1 MARSFRGS
9 LLLGLTVTVSL
20 VALAPA
26 VAATAATFSG
36 FHAGHLASSA
46 ASWGNAIEVPGN
58 AALNAG
64 GYSQVSS
71 VSCPST
77 GNCSAGGGYVD
88 SSSSSQAF
96 VVSQV
101 NSTWGTAI
109 EVPGTGSLNAGGNA
123 QVNSVSCAT
132 AGNCGAG
139 GSYTDA
145 SANTQAFVANQVNG
159 IWGNAREVP
168 GTAALNAG
176 GFAQVN
182 SVSCG
187 SAGNCSAGG
196 SYTDASDATQAFVVS
211 EVNGTWGNAIEVPG
225 VASLNA
231 AGEAQVSSV
240 SCGSAG
246 NCSAGGYYT
255 DGSGGVQAFVASQVN
270 GTWGSAIE
278 TPGTAALNA
287 GGNAV
292 LGSVS
297 CASAGN
303 CSAGGYYTDGSGG
316 LQALVASQ
324 VNGTWGA
331 AAEVPGTGSLN
342 VGGSA
347 QTSSV
352 SCASPGNCSAGG
364 YYFSSS
370 SGQSQAFADSE
381 VNGTWGTAIEVPG
394 TGSLNSG
401 GFAQANSVSCA
412 SAGNCSIG
420 GSYTDSSGSSQVWVS
435 DEASGTWGTA
445 EEIPGTSTLNQTGY
459 ADLYSAACAPAG
471 TCSVGGQYQ
480 DGSGKIQAF
489 VATQTA
495 ADTVTVAN
503 PGNQSTYQNSALSLQ
518 IAGTSSAGNPLTW
531 FATGLPSGLTIG
543 PANGLISGKIT
554 AAPATY
560 SVTVSATD
568 GTGASGSASFTWTVK
583 ADVGSSIS
591 NQASGTCLN
600 DHGYSIT
607 PGNQVVMWKCLNGP
621 AEMFSHPANGE
632 LIVLGQCLTDPGP
645 GGSATMQVVEPCTG
659 ASNQVWSHNGTN
671 EYVLQKNSL
680 CLTDPS
686 GSTLNGAPVE
696 VAKCTNAKNQHWFG
710 T

>member
-123 QVNSVSCAT
+123 QVNSVSCA
-132 AGNCGAG
+132 
-139 GSYTDA
+139 
-145 SANTQAFVANQVNG
+145 
-159 IWGNAREVP
+159 
-168 GTAALNAG
+168 
-176 GFAQVN
+176 
-182 SVSCG
+182 

-297 CASAGN
+297 
-303 CSAGGYYTDGSGG
+303 
-316 LQALVASQ
+316 
-324 VNGTWGA
+324 
-331 AAEVPGTGSLN
+331 
-342 VGGSA
+342 
-347 QTSSV
+347 
-352 SCASPGNCSAGG
+352 
-364 YYFSSS
+364 
-370 SGQSQAFADSE
+370 
-381 VNGTWGTAIEVPG
+381 
-394 TGSLNSG
+394 
-401 GFAQANSVSCA
+401 
-412 SAGNCSIG
+412 
-420 GSYTDSSGSSQVWVS
+420 
-435 DEASGTWGTA
+435 
-445 EEIPGTSTLNQTGY
+445 
-459 ADLYSAACAPAG
+459 
-471 TCSVGGQYQ
+471 
-480 DGSGKIQAF
+480 
-489 VATQTA
+489 
-495 ADTVTVAN
+495 
-503 PGNQSTYQNSALSLQ
+503 
-518 IAGTSSAGNPLTW
+518 
-531 FATGLPSGLTIG
+531 
-543 PANGLISGKIT
+543 
-554 AAPATY
+554 
-560 SVTVSATD
+560 
-568 GTGASGSASFTWTVK
+568 
-583 ADVGSSIS
+583 
-591 NQASGTCLN
+591 
-600 DHGYSIT
+600 
-607 PGNQVVMWKCLNGP
+607 
-621 AEMFSHPANGE
+621 
-632 LIVLGQCLTDPGP
+632 
-645 GGSATMQVVEPCTG
+645 
-659 ASNQVWSHNGTN
+659 
-671 EYVLQKNSL
+671 
-680 CLTDPS
+680 
-686 GSTLNGAPVE
+686 
-696 VAKCTNAKNQHWFG
+696 
-710 T
+710 